1 MKRENK
7 FWGKKRKKRRAGK
20 VVKVD
25 RINEKFRHFK
35 NIKTEVGGRR
45 MCFQWN
51 GKMPKSLN
59 KAFLKMSVRI
69 CSGEGSTY
77 RRKIGKIEAKQSC
90 DF

>member
-1 MKRENK
+1 
-7 FWGKKRKKRRAGK
+7 
-20 VVKVD
+20 
-25 RINEKFRHFK
+25 
-35 NIKTEVGGRR
+35 

-51 GKMPKSLN
+51 GKMTKSLN
-59 KAFLKMSVRI
+59 KAFLKMSVHI